1 MFTLLLILLP
11 IVAGLA
17 MLMLPQQQAK
27 QIALIAAL
35 ATLGVTVATYFQFD
49 PKAGTQFVTDVPWIN
64 MLGVR
69 FHIGIDGISMVMLIL
84 SNILAPLIILS
95 SFKDNYNNARLFY
108 GLMLVMQ
115 GAMNG
120 VFVSMDMFLYYI
132 FWELALIPAY
142 FLVLWWG
149 KGETSKITFKFF
161 IYTLFGSLFMLVAII
176 WLSLQG
182 ATNSTDISSV
192 YALQIPAETQLY
204 IFLAFMLAYAIK
216 IPVFPFHTWQP
227 DTYTFSPSPATML
240 LSGVMLKMGLYSVIR
255 WILPVVPDAVN
266 EYGKIIMVL
275 AAVGVFYASAIAWV
289 QKDLKRLFA
298 YSSIAH
304 VGLITAGILTVS
316 EMGLH
321 GTRY

>member
-142 FLVLWWG
+142 
-149 KGETSKITFKFF
+149 
-161 IYTLFGSLFMLVAII
+161 
-176 WLSLQG
+176 
-182 ATNSTDISSV
+182 
-192 YALQIPAETQLY
+192 
-204 IFLAFMLAYAIK
+204 
-216 IPVFPFHTWQP
+216 
-227 DTYTFSPSPATML
+227 
-240 LSGVMLKMGLYSVIR
+240 
-255 WILPVVPDAVN
+255 
-266 EYGKIIMVL
+266 
-275 AAVGVFYASAIAWV
+275 
-289 QKDLKRLFA
+289 
-298 YSSIAH
+298 
-304 VGLITAGILTVS
+304 
-316 EMGLH
+316 
-321 GTRY
+321 

>member
-108 GLMLVMQ
+108 GLMACLFQ
-115 GAMNG
+115 WIC
-120 VFVSMDMFLYYI
+120 SCII
-132 FWELALIPAY
+132 F
-142 FLVLWWG
+142 
-149 KGETSKITFKFF
+149 
-161 IYTLFGSLFMLVAII
+161 
-176 WLSLQG
+176 
-182 ATNSTDISSV
+182 
-192 YALQIPAETQLY
+192 
-204 IFLAFMLAYAIK
+204 
-216 IPVFPFHTWQP
+216 
-227 DTYTFSPSPATML
+227 
-240 LSGVMLKMGLYSVIR
+240 SG
-255 WILPVVPDAVN
+255 N
-266 EYGKIIMVL
+266 
-275 AAVGVFYASAIAWV
+275 
-289 QKDLKRLFA
+289 
-298 YSSIAH
+298 
-304 VGLITAGILTVS
+304 
-316 EMGLH
+316 LH
-321 GTRY
+321 